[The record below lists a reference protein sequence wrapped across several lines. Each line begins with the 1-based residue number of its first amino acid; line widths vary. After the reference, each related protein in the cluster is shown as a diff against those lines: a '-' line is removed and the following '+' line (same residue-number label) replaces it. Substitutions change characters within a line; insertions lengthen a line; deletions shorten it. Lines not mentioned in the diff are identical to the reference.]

1 MKKYIGYRIGG
12 VVVVGI
18 AATYLYL
25 NRPEADA
32 ARQWTN
38 DAYIQADF
46 TNVASRISGVVDD
59 VLVADDQWVTA
70 GELLAVLDSRDF
82 KVAADQARAVVKVSE
97 ATVNSTRAQID
108 RQNALIKE
116 ARATVDADE
125 AALTLANSVAVRQR
139 QLAKSGSATVQA
151 LEQAESSLSAATAV
165 RESHRAGLDA
175 STSQRT
181 ILRSEL
187 EGAVASLE
195 RARVSLDE
203 ALLKLSYTRLTA
215 PISGVIGQKGLRK
228 GAFVATGTTLVSI
241 VPLDQIYVRANY
253 RETQLA
259 RVRAGQQVSVE
270 VDALPGTHFKG
281 TVESIGPASGLTFAP
296 ISPQN
301 ATGNFTKIV
310 QRLPGRI
317 KLSPNQA
324 SIDQLR
330 VGMSV
335 VPEIS
340 ID

>member
-1 MKKYIGYRIGG
+1 
-12 VVVVGI
+12 
-18 AATYLYL
+18 
-25 NRPEADA
+25 
-32 ARQWTN
+32 
-38 DAYIQADF
+38 
-46 TNVASRISGVVDD
+46 
-59 VLVADDQWVTA
+59 
-70 GELLAVLDSRDF
+70 
-82 KVAADQARAVVKVSE
+82 
-97 ATVNSTRAQID
+97 
-108 RQNALIKE
+108 
-116 ARATVDADE
+116 
-125 AALTLANSVAVRQR
+125 
-139 QLAKSGSATVQA
+139 
-151 LEQAESSLSAATAV
+151 
-165 RESHRAGLDA
+165 
-175 STSQRT
+175 
-181 ILRSEL
+181 
-187 EGAVASLE
+187 
-195 RARVSLDE
+195 
-203 ALLKLSYTRLTA
+203 LTA